1 MANDGFCAERISDFV
16 FEHARMRPGAVA
28 LVLGEQRW
36 TYAALA
42 SAIESLASAMVAAG
56 VVRGDRVATL
66 QVPHPDFL
74 VALLATAS
82 IGGIWVGL
90 NPRYQL
96 RELRQVIED
105 AAPKLLLARSEVAGR
120 RYERELVA
128 LCADASAIERL
139 VIFDGDPEVPGAVA
153 MADFLCEGRTCSPDR
168 LREARDEVGGRMPC
182 LIVYTSGSTGQPKG
196 AVLHHAAVNEFC
208 AAQNRLWPIDPHRVL
223 SYFPIN
229 HIGGVVDT
237 VLPCVAAG
245 GTVIFMEQFDPAGCL
260 ALMEREAV
268 TLWITVPS
276 VFQMQLD
283 LPNFAD
289 YDLSAVQLI
298 VWEGAEMPAG
308 MITRLLR
315 TCPKLATNYGMTETT
330 SAITV
335 VEPTDDIAL
344 LSSSVGYPFPGVEV
358 RLVDSE
364 GRVVAE
370 GAEGEVQARSS
381 LNLLGYWQRPDAT
394 AACFTTDGFFRTGDL
409 AARRPD
415 GSYRLVG
422 RLKEMYKSGGYNV
435 YPREV
440 ETVLERHPA
449 VALAAVVAR
458 PDPVWDEVGVAY
470 VQPSGDVQPAALEA
484 HCREHLAN
492 YKIPKIFVI
501 ERDLPTLPIGKIDK
515 QELAR
520 RARELVA

>member
-1 MANDGFCAERISDFV
+1 MAGDGFSAECISDFV
-16 FEHARMRPGAVA
+16 FEHARMRPDAVA
-28 LVLGEQRW
+28 LVLGERRW

-42 SAIESLASAMVAAG
+42 SAIDSLASAMVAAG
-56 VVRGDRVATL
+56 IGRGDRVATL
-66 QVPHPDFL
+66 QTPHPDFL
-74 VALLATAS
+74 IALLATAS

-96 RELRQVIED
+96 AELRHVLAD
-105 AAPKLLLARSEVAGR
+105 AAPKLLLARSEVPGR
-120 RYERELVA
+120 RYERELVE
-128 LCADASAIERL
+128 LCADLPAIQHL
-139 VIFDGDPEVPGAVA
+139 VVFDGDPEVPGAIT
-153 MADFLCEGRTCSPDR
+153 MAEFVRGAAACSPAG
-168 LREARDEVGGRMPC
+168 LRMARDGVGGRAPC

-196 AVLHHAAVNEFC
+196 AVLHHAGINEFC
-208 AAQNRLWPIDPHRVL
+208 VAQNRLWPLEPHRVL

-237 VLPCVAAG
+237 VLPCIAAG
-245 GTVIFMEQFDPAGCL
+245 GTVVFMEQFDPAECL

-308 MITRLLR
+308 MIARLLQ

-335 VEPTDDIAL
+335 VEPTHDIAL
-344 LSSSVGYPFPGVEV
+344 LSGSVGHPFPDVEV
-358 RLVDSE
+358 RLVDSD
-364 GRVVAE
+364 GKVVAD
-370 GAEGEVQARSS
+370 GAEGEVQARSR

-394 AACFTTDGFFRTGDL
+394 EASFTADGFFRTGDL
-409 AARRPD
+409 AVRRPD
-415 GSYRLVG
+415 GSFRLVG

-440 ETVLERHPA
+440 ETVLELHPA
-449 VALAAVVAR
+449 VSLAAVVAR
-458 PDPVWDEVGVAY
+458 PDPVWQEVGVAY
-470 VQPSGDVQPAALEA
+470 VQSSGDVEPAALEA
-484 HCREHLAN
+484 HCRQHLAN

-520 RARELVA
+520 RARQLVS

>member
-1 MANDGFCAERISDFV
+1 MPDDRFREGRISDFV
-16 FEHARMRPGAVA
+16 FEHAERQSDAVA
-28 LVLGEQRW
+28 LVLGERRW

-42 SAIESLASAMVAAG
+42 SAIDALASAMVAAG

-66 QVPHPDFL
+66 QTPHPDYL
-74 VALLATAS
+74 IALLATAS

-96 RELRQVIED
+96 AELRHVVED
-105 AAPKLLLARSEVAGR
+105 AAPKLLLARSEVMGR
-120 RYERELVA
+120 RYERELLE
-128 LCADASAIERL
+128 LCADLPAIQRL
-139 VIFDGDPEVPGAVA
+139 VIFDGDPEVPGAVT
-153 MADFLCEGRTCSPDR
+153 MAEFLGDGRACSPA
-168 LREARDEVGGRMPC
+168 LLNEARDEVGGRMPC

-196 AVLHHAAVNEFC
+196 AVLHHAGINEFC

-237 VLPCVAAG
+237 VLPCIAAG
-245 GTVIFMEQFDPAGCL
+245 GAVVFMEQFDPAGCL

-308 MITRLLR
+308 TIARLLQ

-335 VEPTDDIAL
+335 VEPTDDIVL
-344 LSSSVGYPFPGVEV
+344 LSSSVGYPFPNVEV
-358 RLVDSE
+358 RLVDAD
-364 GRVVAE
+364 GRVVAD
-370 GAEGEVQARSS
+370 GTEGEVQARSN
-381 LNLLGYWQRPDAT
+381 LNLLGYWRLPEAT
-394 AACFTTDGFFRTGDL
+394 EACFTADGFFRTGDL
-409 AARRPD
+409 AVRRPD

-458 PDPVWDEVGVAY
+458 PDPIWQEIGVAY
-470 VQPSGDVQPAALEA
+470 VQSSGEVDPAALEV

-501 ERDLPTLPIGKIDK
+501 EPDLPTLPIGKIDK

-520 RARELVA
+520 RARDLAS